1 MDPREAGHGAYAVT
15 IDRTERSKEKE
26 QRGPDHPVTR
36 ETRGGFPGVRKN
48 LQRHGNEQNQGP
60 GVLLEEVWLLH
71 SRPRGTVCSYWDE
84 HL

>member
-15 IDRTERSKEKE
+15 IDRG
-26 QRGPDHPVTR
+26 QREAKRKNREDQTPPVTR

-60 GVLLEEVWLLH
+60 GVLLDVWVLQ
-71 SRPRGTVCSYWDE
+71 SRPRGTVCSYQDE